1 MSQEEILQAL
11 RSIAHEEAD
20 ITELPTGDLQAS
32 LDSVQRMSL
41 MVAIEDHFLIIF
53 DPEEESQLATL
64 DDLIAMIHKKLQ
76 ELEEH
81 V

>member
-11 RSIAHEEAD
+11 RSIAQHETD
-20 ITELPTGDLQAS
+20 ITELPTGDLQES

-53 DPEEESQLATL
+53 DPEEESQLETL
-64 DDLIAMIHKKLQ
+64 DDLVAMIHKKSQ
-76 ELEEH
+76 EIDEH

>member
-11 RSIAHEEAD
+11 RTIAQEESD
-20 ITELPTGDLQAS
+20 ISELPTGVLQES

-53 DPEEESQLATL
+53 DPEEESQLETL
-64 DDLIAMIHKKLQ
+64 DDLVAMIHKKSQ
-76 ELEEH
+76 EINEH

>member
-11 RSIAHEEAD
+11 RSIAQDEAD
-20 ITELPTGDLQAS
+20 ITELPTGDLQES

-53 DPEEESQLATL
+53 DPEEESQLETL
-64 DDLIAMIHKKLQ
+64 DDLVAMIHKKSQ
-76 ELEEH
+76 EINEH